1 MLRIFLILSLAVSLA
16 GVVFSFMLKDKVTQ
30 LSDTLVATRGER
42 DAAVADATQSKAAE
56 KKAVAAEKA
65 AKEELEGTK
74 QELAGKTASLND
86 VEAQL
91 TKTAKDLQE
100 TTTAR
105 DTAQRELAQ
114 WRATGIRPDQILAL
128 KAEGQRL
135 LAERDAFAEEK
146 KVMGREIARLND
158 ELSVYRGPNS
168 EVRMADVRGKVVGV
182 DGKFQFLTLD
192 KGSDD
197 GLRQNGKMIVTR
209 GDNLVAKV
217 QLVRVEARSAVANL
231 LPDWNKGDVQ
241 ANDTVMTSYE
251 ALGR

>member
-16 GVVFSFMLKDKVTQ
+16 GVVFSFVLKDKVTQ
-30 LSDTLVATRGER
+30 LSDTLVTTRGER
-42 DAAVADATQSKAAE
+42 DTAISDATQAKAAE

-74 QELAGKTASLND
+74 QELATKTAALND

-105 DTAQRELAQ
+105 DIAQRELAA
-114 WRATGIRPDQILAL
+114 WKATGVRVDQILAL

-146 KVMGREIARLND
+146 KVMTREINRLND
-158 ELSVYRGPNS
+158 ELAVYRGPS
-168 EVRMADVRGKVVGV
+168 TEVRMADVRAKITGV
-182 DGKFQFLTLD
+182 DGKFQFITLD

-209 GDNLVAKV
+209 GENLVAKV
-217 QLVRVEARSAVANL
+217 QLVRVEPRSAVANL
-231 LPDWNKGDVQ
+231 LPDWVKGDVQ
-241 ANDTVMTSYE
+241 ADDTVMTSYE
-251 ALGR
+251 ALSK